1 MTNILVIDGSLT
13 DELRGS
19 IPLQA
24 TNFKIKIMSN
34 MSYCRF
40 QNTSMDLGDCLDALE
55 NHWDLDLSTDE
66 VNGLETLLADAR
78 ELVHMEDTIN
88 EIIDKSRK

>member
-1 MTNILVIDGSLT
+1 
-13 DELRGS
+13 
-19 IPLQA
+19 
-24 TNFKIKIMSN
+24 MSN

-66 VNGLETLLADAR
+66 INGLENLLADAR
-78 ELVHMEDTIN
+78 NIVDMEDTIW
-88 EIIDKSRK
+88 EIIEKARNNE

>member
-1 MTNILVIDGSLT
+1 
-13 DELRGS
+13 
-19 IPLQA
+19 
-24 TNFKIKIMSN
+24 MSN

-66 VNGLETLLADAR
+66 VNGLENLLADAKNI
-78 ELVHMEDTIN
+78 VDMEDTIW
-88 EIIDKSRK
+88 EIIEKARNNE